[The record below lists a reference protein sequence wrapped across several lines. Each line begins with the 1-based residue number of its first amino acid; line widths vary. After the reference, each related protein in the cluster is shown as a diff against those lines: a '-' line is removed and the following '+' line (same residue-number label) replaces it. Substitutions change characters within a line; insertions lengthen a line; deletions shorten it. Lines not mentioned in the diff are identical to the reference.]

1 MSAPI
6 EKALDSIERGDA
18 GKAVASIITM
28 LTNPESV
35 QSIGEYGDT
44 MKAMMALKEQQQS
57 QVQGI
62 IQGLLALL
70 DQEVANVAAEKSSST
85 QEDKTKEEAE
95 KALSDACQEVEKVQT
110 EFQYPLKNRITS
122 VQREKD
128 AIEEQRAG
136 LLEERER
143 VKEETTHVLP
153 KTRYNISLY
162 TCITGIK
169 WDYECPPEQIK
180 GYVSTSK
187 DVRPFSL
194 SSQQNSKFF
203 ITNYLWD
210 LVESAC
216 QAK

>member
-18 GKAVASIITM
+18 EKAVASIITM

-95 KALSDACQEVEKVQT
+95 KALSDACQEVEKIQT
-110 EFQYPLKNRITS
+110 EFQA